1 MFDFIVLLSAI
12 IFLAVKL
19 ESDRP
24 SITFPRKDPSCTSM
38 VSRYF
43 TIALVS
49 FHGLTFAR
57 VRVAGRVLRQA
68 GMKFA
73 RLCPSVLR
81 KAVYLGDAHV
91 SLHLNCPTGIV
102 HRPEAGAPPLWTS
115 GEAGSIGCLC

>member
-19 ESDRP
+19 KSDRP

-57 VRVAGRVLRQA
+57 MRVAGRVLRQA
-68 GMKFA
+68 GMKLLACA
-73 RLCPSVLR
+73 RVFCGRPYISEMLMSVFISIVL
-81 KAVYLGDAHV
+81 LGSFTVRRLARRLSGRV
-91 SLHLNCPTGIV
+91 VKL
-102 HRPEAGAPPLWTS
+102 EA
-115 GEAGSIGCLC
+115 